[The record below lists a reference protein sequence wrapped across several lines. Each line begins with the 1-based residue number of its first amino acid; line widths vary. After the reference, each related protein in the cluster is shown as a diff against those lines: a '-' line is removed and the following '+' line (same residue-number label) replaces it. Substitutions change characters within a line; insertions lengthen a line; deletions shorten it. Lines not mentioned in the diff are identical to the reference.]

1 LTFLLLRHG
10 ERVLL
15 VLGREPGGEG
25 RRGVDEVVVPVG
37 SGGVVGFDFEER
49 LSDEAGEGRGV
60 RNKRQ
65 RQVGSDR
72 WTTVLSERRKRSMSE
87 GRG

>member
-49 LSDEAGEGRGV
+49 LSDEAGEGFFETDRAA
-60 RNKRQ
+60 
-65 RQVGSDR
+65 VGGEEGD
-72 WTTVLSERRKRSMSE
+72 EREE
-87 GRG
+87 G

>member
-1 LTFLLLRHG
+1 
-10 ERVLL
+10 
-15 VLGREPGGEG
+15 
-25 RRGVDEVVVPVG
+25 
-37 SGGVVGFDFEER
+37 
-49 LSDEAGEGRGV
+49 V